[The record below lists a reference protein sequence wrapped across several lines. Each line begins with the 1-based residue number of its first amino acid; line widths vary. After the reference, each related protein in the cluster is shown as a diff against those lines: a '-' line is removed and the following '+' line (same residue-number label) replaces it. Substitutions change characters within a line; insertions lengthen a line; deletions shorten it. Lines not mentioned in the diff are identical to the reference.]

1 MKKGIMK
8 ISGLA
13 LAGVLSLGSMTTA
26 FAAEAAEEP
35 AAPAVTME
43 DLAGTYVE
51 LFPEFEKE
59 EYKPVWITRLQESA
73 GLDEESAELA
83 REMLIGMMEAEVYGE
98 EAIGLAAEEPGYSM
112 FDCFFINGPVQITV
126 DGDTISGTD
135 EEGNEVFSHT
145 YVFDETMKADFG
157 EMNAMYEE
165 MISEGLFSEEDW
177 PTMDV
182 YVAEDADDDF
192 KYFAFMGDTPA
203 ETYHIEFRYGA
214 DKEGLAS
221 YYDGDYAYW
230 LAAGIPADYSEELIT
245 DCINLFVDENAP
257 SIAEMF
263 TAEDA
268 AAEEAA
274 AE

>member
-1 MKKGIMK
+1 MTIDDFTK
-8 ISGLA
+8 IIIA
-13 LAGVLSLGSMTTA
+13 H
-26 FAAEAAEEP
+26 
-35 AAPAVTME
+35 
-43 DLAGTYVE
+43 
-51 LFPEFEKE
+51 
-59 EYKPVWITRLQESA
+59 
-73 GLDEESAELA
+73 ELA
-83 REMLIGMMEAEVYGE
+83 HEVWNN
-98 EAIGLAAEEPGYSM
+98 I
-112 FDCFFINGPVQITV
+112 
-126 DGDTISGTD
+126 
-135 EEGNEVFSHT
+135 
-145 YVFDETMKADFG
+145 
-157 EMNAMYEE
+157 
-165 MISEGLFSEEDW
+165 
-177 PTMDV
+177 
-182 YVAEDADDDF
+182 ADDDF